1 MIPPERRR
9 FQTEHPRGA
18 RCPPGNWVSVYRK
31 APPQDE
37 EPLTI
42 SERAQLRELQ
52 REVRDLRMKNDFLG
66 KYATFFALRVQVLF
80 FRASRPLAQP
90 PVGWTF
96 RQRRRRSHRNDP
108 HSGQPNT
115 SVDQLSHA
123 PPIDLDSFP
132 RVKPSHESTTDT
144 HTPSGLTTPQ
154 SHRLSRLPQLPAHQP
169 EGLDAETEC
178 PQQPV
183 RAYRRSPNVADPRP
197 CHCQRGIPE

>member
-80 FRASRPLAQP
+80 FVLPDLWPSHLSDR
-90 PVGWTF
+90 PVG
-96 RQRRRRSHRNDP
+96 ND
-108 HSGQPNT
+108 G
-115 SVDQLSHA
+115 VDPA
-123 PPIDLDSFP
+123 A
-132 RVKPSHESTTDT
+132 
-144 HTPSGLTTPQ
+144 TTPTRG
-154 SHRLSRLPQLPAHQP
+154 SRTRLSISCLMHPRLILTHFP
-169 EGLDAETEC
+169 E
-178 PQQPV
+178 
-183 RAYRRSPNVADPRP
+183 
-197 CHCQRGIPE
+197 

>member
-66 KYATFFALRVQVLF
+66 NMQPSFPSECRSFFSCFPTSGPATCRMDLSTTT
-80 FRASRPLAQP
+80 ASIP
-90 PVGWTF
+90 
-96 RQRRRRSHRNDP
+96 RNDP

-132 RVKPSHESTTDT
+132 RVKPSPELVQSTDR
-144 HTPSGLTTPQ
+144 HAHPFRLDHAAIPPAVPVAPAPSAPT
-154 SHRLSRLPQLPAHQP
+154 
-169 EGLDAETEC
+169 
-178 PQQPV
+178 
-183 RAYRRSPNVADPRP
+183 
-197 CHCQRGIPE
+197 RGA